1 MITSVESDTLDP
13 RNRPI
18 LDQDQGLE
26 ANAAYTQPMGARIV
40 QIDRFSSAKAWM
52 DQVGRKTSA
61 AGRRARTFTLLDGV
75 AAVGFA
81 GGLSF
86 GVDAIASKSG
96 PLILLLW
103 LAVVVAAMAVRGL
116 LARAAGT
123 AGAEAAAEAKAGVR
137 VEVARAIFASSNS
150 KGPRRPAGQATTA
163 LVEGVEALDGFFA
176 RFQPVRLS
184 AAVLPLVL
192 IAIAA
197 VASPIAAAIM
207 LATLIPF
214 VIAMILTGTAAAAES
229 RAQFQAL
236 ERLSALFLDRVRA
249 LPVVLAFQAEGA
261 TTHALKRSASELA
274 ERTIRVLRVAF
285 LSSAALEFFAA
296 LAVALVAVY
305 CGFNLLRLLPFH
317 VPETLDL
324 KRAFFVLALAPE
336 VYAPMRRLAA
346 AYHDRQ
352 AAEAAAASLVT
363 FVPPEPKQA
372 LRPLAEAPPLRFEGV
387 TVRYPDADAPAL
399 DGFSLTAKAGTIT
412 ALVGP
417 SGAGKSSLLNLL
429 LDLAPLT
436 AGRVLV
442 DGAPPRTA
450 DIAWAGQAPLI
461 LPASIAD
468 NIALSRRDATRAEIE
483 AAARAVGLVLDRPGG
498 LDFVLDERGSGLS
511 GGERRRLSLARALL
525 KPAPILLLDEPTA
538 NLDAKAEADLLAAIR
553 AAAKGRTT
561 LIATHSEAVAAL
573 ADQVVRL

>member
-1 MITSVESDTLDP
+1 MSP
-13 RNRPI
+13 
-18 LDQDQGLE
+18 
-26 ANAAYTQPMGARIV
+26 RIV
-40 QIDRFSSAKAWM
+40 QIDHIAAAKVWLRANERRNAAVLRPA
-52 DQVGRKTSA
+52 QVL
-61 AGRRARTFTLLDGV
+61 TLLDGF

-81 GGLSF
+81 AGLAF
-86 GVDAIASKSG
+86 GIDAIARQAGVGTLVS
-96 PLILLLW
+96 W

-116 LARAAGT
+116 LASAAG
-123 AGAEAAAEAKAGVR
+123 AVGAHAAAAAKAGVR
-137 VEVARAIFASSNS
+137 AEVARAIFAQPAS
-150 KGPRRPAGQATTA
+150 RRAAGEATTA
-163 LVEGVEALDGFFA
+163 LVEGVEALDGLFA
-176 RFQPVRLS
+176 RFLPVRLS
-184 AAVLPLVL
+184 AAALPLLL
-192 IAIAA
+192 IAVAA
-197 VASPIAAAIM
+197 IASPIAAAIL
-207 LATLIPF
+207 LAALIPF
-214 VIAMILTGTAAAAES
+214 VGAMILAGSAAAAES
-229 RAQFQAL
+229 RAQFRAL

-261 TTHALKRSASELA
+261 TTNALRRSASELA
-274 ERTIRVLRVAF
+274 ERTIKVLRVAF

-296 LAVALVAVY
+296 LSVALVAVY
-305 CGFNLLRLLPFH
+305 CGFNLLRLLPFP
-317 VPETLDL
+317 VPEQLDL

-352 AAEAAAASLVT
+352 AAEAAAGSLAT
-363 FVPPEPKQA
+363 FAAPESKPA
-372 LRPLAEAPPLRFEGV
+372 ARPLAEAPTLRFDRV
-387 TVRYPDADAPAL
+387 TIRYPDADAPAL
-399 DGFSLTAKAGTIT
+399 EAFSLTAKAGTIT
-412 ALVGP
+412 ALVGA

-442 DGAPPRTA
+442 DGAAPRAA
-450 DIAWAGQAPLI
+450 DIAWAGQSPLI

-483 AAARAVGLVLDRPGG
+483 AAARAAGLGPALALRAGG
-498 LDFVLDERGSGLS
+498 LDFVQDERGGGLS

-561 LIATHSEAVAAL
+561 LIATHSEALAAL